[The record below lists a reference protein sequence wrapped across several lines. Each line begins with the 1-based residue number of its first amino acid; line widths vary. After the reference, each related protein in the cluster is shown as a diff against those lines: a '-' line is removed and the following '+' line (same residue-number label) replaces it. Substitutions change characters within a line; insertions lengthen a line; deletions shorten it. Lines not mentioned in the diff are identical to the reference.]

1 MEAELGILLIEQK
14 LNNIGQDGID
24 DSDIEHWTL
33 TFGFWKK
40 NNSKTEKDGG
50 GGDGGE
56 EAEEA
61 GGAEGVAD
69 PSQAGAGKTW
79 ILKWWRGKW

>member
-1 MEAELGILLIEQK
+1 MALMAVTW
-14 LNNIGQDGID
+14 N
-24 DSDIEHWTL
+24 IEHWHL
-33 TFGFWKK
+33 DFGRRK
-40 NNSKTEKDGG
+40 NSKTEKDGG

-69 PSQAGAGKTW
+69 PSQAGAGKT
-79 ILKWWRGKW
+79 